1 MIVIVRSLSS
11 ACIVSSTLSQ
21 IGSALACT
29 YLSPFARYILGLIR
43 HSRHFYYYIL
53 CDNCLHDLGLYIWK
67 ILTNREVVS
76 FQKLDFLRLFFINCV
91 TTAAKELNVARFP

>member
-11 ACIVSSTLSQ
+11 VMHCFVRIFTDRKRSSM
-21 IGSALACT
+21 
-29 YLSPFARYILGLIR
+29 YLPVAFRSYILGLIR

-67 ILTNREVVS
+67 IFTNREVVS
-76 FQKLDFLRLFFINCV
+76 FQKDFLRFFFINCV
-91 TTAAKELNVARFP
+91 TTAAKELIVARFP